1 MSRRPSMKAQPEPMP
16 MMPKRACP
24 RCRMVGCTDPSHK
37 PEVVERSRKRLV
49 NRQARATYRPYDHA
63 ERTLHASIIAEWV
76 AHNGWVCPGAPD
88 LGHKAHRVKPGHLD
102 VDDIVP
108 VRDGGDRHD
117 PRNKRVLCR
126 TANRGR
132 RT

>member
-1 MSRRPSMKAQPEPMP
+1 MVKLLT
-16 MMPKRACP
+16 ACP
-24 RCRMVGCTDPSHK
+24 RCRATACKCGYAAEMK
-37 PEVVERSRKRLV
+37 RKRAERD
-49 NRQARATYRPYDHA
+49 RQRRPYDHA
-63 ERTLHASIIAEWV
+63 ERMLHASIIAEWV
-76 AHNGWVCPGAPD
+76 AHNGWLCPGAPD

-108 VRDGGDRHD
+108 VKDGGDRHD